1 MIFFLTVGVAV
12 YISNV
17 NNSSSQQRDVKKI
30 QSEYNDTGD
39 VNKVYEDQKDRLNQR
54 LFITVKDNDKNIY
67 QEGKWTNKVPL
78 TVEVKWPDGLSKN
91 EKIITVKGKKD
102 GTEITVTD
110 EEIKDL
116 KISESCTISA
126 KINGTTSKIEVLVD
140 TTSPDIEIE
149 KNGGNYVI
157 DNNQTS
163 KEITTT
169 ITVKDEESG
178 VDKVLY
184 KWLKAKDDGSRP
196 DAPDEKDLK
205 TLEAE
210 GVEIYTCGTCLNF
223 YDITDKL
230 AVGSITNMYDIV
242 EMMEKA
248 GKVIKP

>member
-1 MIFFLTVGVAV
+1 MKKLVETNKQERNRRKRGEQGSVTLFVLIAMIFFLTVGVAV

-149 KNGGNYVI
+149 KNGGK
-157 DNNQTS
+157 Q
-163 KEITTT
+163 
-169 ITVKDEESG
+169 
-178 VDKVLY
+178 
-184 KWLKAKDDGSRP
+184 A
-196 DAPDEKDLK
+196 DA
-205 TLEAE
+205 A
-210 GVEIYTCGTCLNF
+210 
-223 YDITDKL
+223 
-230 AVGSITNMYDIV
+230 
-242 EMMEKA
+242 
-248 GKVIKP
+248 